1 MKENCLLSKM
11 KANESGWSIIF
22 STYPSEIAEE
32 QIGDT
37 GFPESI
43 QITLPFADSYPTTGN

>member
-1 MKENCLLSKM
+1 M

-22 STYPSEIAEE
+22 STHPSEIAEE

-37 GFPESI
+37 GLPESI
-43 QITLPFADSYPTTGN
+43 QITLPFADSYPTIENWKR